1 MSTESDN
8 DLITVCS
15 DCLRASC
22 WQGEFFCDSA
32 LDPDSSITQKTRG
45 ELRELDLE
53 DSRYWKT
60 DYELVEEGD
69 F

>member
-1 MSTESDN
+1 MPNDD

-22 WQGEFFCDSA
+22 WQGYFFCDTA
-32 LDPDSSITQKTRG
+32 LDPDSSIVQKKRS
-45 ELRELDLE
+45 ELAELALE

>member
-1 MSTESDN
+1 MITND

-22 WQGEFFCDSA
+22 WQGYFFCDKA
-32 LDPDSSITQKTRG
+32 LDPKSSTVQKTRG
-45 ELRELDLE
+45 ELKKLALE
-53 DSRYWKT
+53 NPEYWRT